1 MVCFDFSVVYE
12 RTVLYLF
19 SSFKYVY
26 HGIIYLL
33 VQVINISAT
42 LTGTLSVQISIVSTL
57 YHLSIFKA
65 ISFLGH
71 CSYNVIPAKF
81 MLKNKCISDCKYYT
95 YVLYTYAYGLMR
107 IKICI

>member
-1 MVCFDFSVVYE
+1 MFTRLLMVCFDFSVVYE

-19 SSFKYVY
+19 SPFEYVY

-33 VQVINISAT
+33 VQAINISAT

-65 ISFLGH
+65 ISFLGY
-71 CSYNVIPAKF
+71 CAYNVIPPKIMF
-81 MLKNKCISDCKYYT
+81 KDKCISDCKY
-95 YVLYTYAYGLMR
+95 
-107 IKICI
+107 